1 MADQPR
7 KTWGPP
13 ISNCKSVPETDISCP
28 PRNPPPRLDAPPHP
42 HPQPSGLWRLSER
55 DPQNPR
61 LARGLGSP
69 PPPSM
74 PKRRRGVAASPRC
87 RKKQKRL
94 DAICD
99 VAPTP
104 PPGGGGGE
112 DSDPESVRR
121 STRARRAPVT
131 LDTSPAPSPRRMR
144 PRRGGGVAGSSGSP
158 RRGGKGRARG
168 QAVARVVDGEEDEED
183 GGGNAAWRSRLRD
196 RAKGKAGAGRRVR
209 TLWVEDEDEDEEEG
223 AKEEGGEESG
233 GLSSRGMEVT
243 EGEINLT
250 IDVSVET
257 HDAAEGVTVVEEEDE
272 EKGVGEEDDEYEEEE
287 EATGA
292 GTDLDEGN
300 MEEVG
305 DEDSLQEEEKTKE
318 LDSPVL
324 EGENGDENADEVE
337 FGDLGENEQ
346 LDVHHGQIAEA
357 SNLPDEQQMEL
368 DGHGPDEQVEEV
380 QQDGQMDDAPNIVLS
395 EDALNERVGKSL
407 VSDEKRGVVDVKE
420 GRRCGLCG
428 GGTDGRPPKIA
439 LHDTADSENEAY
451 EGAMPS
457 EEPNYDIWDG
467 FSDDP
472 GWLGRLLGPI
482 HDRFGIARVW
492 VHQNCAV
499 WSPEVY
505 FAGLGCLKNVRA
517 ALCRGRLLKCS
528 RCGRPGATIGCRVDR
543 CPKTYHL
550 PCSRT
555 EACIFDHRKFL
566 ITCNDHRH
574 LFQPQGDKYAELLR
588 KMKIKKMKANI
599 RKLSHDAWR
608 KDIEA
613 EEKWLENCGEDEE
626 FLKREGKR
634 LNRDLLR
641 IAPVYIGG
649 SSEND
654 EAYRGWESVAGLSD
668 VIQSMKEV
676 VILPLLYP
684 EFFSSLGLTPPRGVL
699 LHGHPGTGK
708 TLVVRA
714 LIGACSQGNR
724 RIAYFARKGADCLGK
739 YVGDAERQLRLL
751 FQVAEKC
758 QPSIIFFDEMDGLAP
773 CRSRQQD
780 QTHNSV
786 VATLL
791 SLLDG
796 LKSRGSVIVIGATN
810 RPDAI
815 DPALRRPGR
824 FDREIYFPLP
834 TLEARSAILSLHTKN
849 WPSPISGTFLSA
861 VASQT
866 IGYAGADLQ
875 AICTQAALNALKRT
889 CPLQDILRFAEK
901 GTEHGRLPLP
911 SIDVEERDWLSAL
924 AAAPPPC
931 SQREAGIAANDLV
944 SAPIDS
950 YLLPCLLKPL
960 LHLLISLCLDE
971 RIWLPL
977 SLLTASSSIK
987 EVVFSS
993 MEKNN
998 VPHTFWCSYL
1008 PVLIQQKDIGD
1019 KIVSILSS
1027 YGLTASQLGNHGSM
1041 LLSQNKQH
1049 EKFDDR
1055 RLSSTCSLNKGG
1067 LAYKLT
1073 GFRALVAGAPGSGQQ
1088 HLVRCLLHGFVGQT
1102 VIHKLDLATMAQ
1114 EGNGDILNGLTQI
1127 LLKGLHLE
1135 RCIIYMPRVD
1145 LWAVNTVH
1153 EQETEDHGRNMGTSK
1168 LASSPVESMP
1178 KCSEVWNTLVDQM
1191 SSLSASVSISV
1202 LATSELKFQDLPC
1215 GVKHFFSTHVVDQCL
1230 SSSEHT
1236 VPRFSVNVDSSISW
1250 DEVLDSCAL
1259 RLSHDLIQHHV
1270 QLLHDRAHNNRDEQK
1285 EVFAPMEISAPDES
1299 KSCENQESTILAKS
1313 SLYVEERPSYPT
1325 KLPTCNAQPHPSA
1338 SDVKDKEEDPE
1349 KLVSRNPSSR
1359 TMKGNESLSI
1369 IAFGIQILQHPQFSK
1384 LCWVTSKL
1392 REGPCTDING
1402 PWKGW
1407 PFNSCLLHGSSSSD
1421 KSLSEGQSVVK
1432 GKEKFLCVRGL
1443 VAVGLLAYRGVYA
1456 SVMEVCAEVR
1466 KVLELLVEQIRI
1478 KILEKKS
1485 RYRYFHILSQVAY
1498 LDDIVNSW
1506 AYTFQRLHPD
1516 SRTRALGTKPASLG
1530 KSCTREC
1537 ESTSYATESNVLSG
1551 PVGGSTEVQDTS
1563 AQQSHDHLVGHA
1575 SCPSEMHDKPV
1586 QQGPDQL
1593 KIHSVA
1599 CNIGNDHLTSIPRI
1613 DAVEHDLV
1621 CSASPDAHKGTLA
1634 PADSVINDG
1643 GSGGVNNGWKMSR
1656 VTNGKEKCKPDIQRS
1671 ESLSESVEDFN
1682 NMQRAENSSACPA
1695 TTGNVE
1701 VSKKTMS
1708 SESHGSGN
1716 ELNTGFPLNDVQS
1729 DHSING
1735 HMQDSI
1741 KNFSV
1746 PKSSCLYECCSACFC
1761 AVYKL
1766 SRDILSNSVR
1776 LNKHCLTIDD
1786 MHDILSSCSL
1796 NLLVTVR
1803 KWHSS
1808 QGVGGCQEEIGKR
1821 HYLEIISEHCVC
1833 QGDVSFVSMD
1843 CTCHLE
1849 SSAEAEA
1856 SNKER
1861 HSLCGQSLSFFFK
1874 DGVLMPQDLTAGTT
1888 LHCNFKR
1895 LCVCSLPGTISMLV
1909 QIPS

>member
-1 MADQPR
+1 M
-7 KTWGPP
+7 
-13 ISNCKSVPETDISCP
+13 S
-28 PRNPPPRLDAPPHP
+28 
-42 HPQPSGLWRLSER
+42 PST
-55 DPQNPR
+55 
-61 LARGLGSP
+61 
-69 PPPSM
+69 
-74 PKRRRGVAASPRC
+74 PKRRRGAAASPRS

-99 VAPTP
+99 VPPAP
-104 PPGGGGGE
+104 PPCGGDGE
-112 DSDPESVRR
+112 DSDAESVRR
-121 STRARRAPVT
+121 STRVRRAPVP
-131 LDTSPAPSPRRMR
+131 LDTSPAPSPGRRR
-144 PRRGGGVAGSSGSP
+144 LRRGGGVTGSSGSS
-158 RRGGKGRARG
+158 RKGGKGRARG
-168 QAVARVVDGEEDEED
+168 EAVARLVDEEDEED

-196 RAKGKAGAGRRVR
+196 RAKGKAGARRRAR
-209 TLWVEDEDEDEEEG
+209 TMWLEDEDGDGYEASKVAVGVREGNKED
-223 AKEEGGEESG
+223 EGGEESG
-233 GLSSRGMEVT
+233 DLSSRGRDVR

-250 IDVSVET
+250 IDLDVET
-257 HDAAEGVTVVEEEDE
+257 PAAVEGVTVVEEEEE
-272 EKGVGEEDDEYEEEE
+272 EKEAGEEDDGDDKEKEEEE
-287 EATGA
+287 TTGA
-292 GTDLDEGN
+292 GTDIDEGN
-300 MEEVG
+300 VEEMGEG
-305 DEDSLQEEEKTKE
+305 DGLPGEEKTKQ

-324 EGENGDENADEVE
+324 LEGENGNGLSCDENDNEAES
-337 FGDLGENEQ
+337 GDLGANEQ
-346 LDVHHGQIAEA
+346 LDVHHEQIAEV

-368 DGHGPDEQVEEV
+368 DGPGPGEQVEEV
-380 QQDGQMDDAPNIVLS
+380 QQDEQMDDAPNIVLS
-395 EDALNERVGKSL
+395 QEALNERVEKSL
-407 VSDEKRGVVDVKE
+407 VSDEKQGVLEIKE

-428 GGTDGRPPKIA
+428 GGTDGRPPRIA

-451 EGAMPS
+451 EGALPS

-467 FSDDP
+467 FSEDP

-574 LFQPQGDKYAELLR
+574 LFQPQGDKYAELLS
-588 KMKIKKMKANI
+588 KMKIKKMKADI

-649 SSEND
+649 SSEN
-654 EAYRGWESVAGLSD
+654 EKSYRGWESVAGLSD

-834 TLEARSAILSLHTKN
+834 TLDGRSAILSLHTKN
-849 WPSPISGTFLSA
+849 WPSPISGAFLSA

-866 IGYAGADLQ
+866 VGYAGADLE

-889 CPLQDILRFAEK
+889 CPLQDILRSAEK

-971 RIWLPL
+971 RIWLPS
-977 SLLTASSSIK
+977 SLLKASAFIK

-998 VPHTFWCSYL
+998 VPHTFWSSYL
-1008 PVLIQQKDIGD
+1008 PSLIQQKDIANQ
-1019 KIVSILSS
+1019 IESILSS
-1027 YGLTASQLGNHGSM
+1027 YGLTASQLGNHRPM
-1041 LLSQNKQH
+1041 LSQNKQH

-1055 RLSSTCSLNKGG
+1055 RLFSTGSPNKGG
-1067 LAYKLT
+1067 LAYKLS
-1073 GFRALVAGAPGSGQQ
+1073 GFRALVAGEPRSGQR
-1088 HLVRCLLHGFVGQT
+1088 HLVRCLLHGFMGQI

-1127 LLKGLHLE
+1127 LLKGLNLG
-1135 RCIIYMPRVD
+1135 RCMIYMPRID
-1145 LWAVNTVH
+1145 LWAVDKVY
-1153 EQETEDHGRNMGTSK
+1153 EQETEDHGIDPGTSK
-1168 LASSPVESMP
+1168 LASSPIKSMA
-1178 KCSEVWNTLVDQM
+1178 KCSEIWNTLVDQM
-1191 SSLSASVSISV
+1191 DSLLASVSISV

-1236 VPRFSVNVDSSISW
+1236 IPRFSVNVDSYISW
-1250 DEVLDSCAL
+1250 GDVLDACASQ
-1259 RLSHDLIQHHV
+1259 LSHDLIQHHV
-1270 QLLHDRAHNNRDEQK
+1270 QLLHDRAHNNEK
-1285 EVFAPMEISAPDES
+1285 EVCTPMESSAPGECKSGENKES
-1299 KSCENQESTILAKS
+1299 VILAKS
-1313 SLYVEERPSYPT
+1313 SMYVDKRPSCPT
-1325 KLPTCNAQPHPSA
+1325 KLATCSAELQPLA
-1338 SDVKDKEEDPE
+1338 SDVKDKEENPE
-1349 KLVSRNPSSR
+1349 ELDFHESVSKNPSSR
-1359 TMKGNESLSI
+1359 TVKGNESLAI

-1407 PFNSCLLHGSSSSD
+1407 PFNSCLLYSSTSPD
-1421 KSLSEGQSVVK
+1421 KSLSEENTVLK
-1432 GKEKFLCVRGL
+1432 GKEKALFVRGL
-1443 VAVGLLAYRGVYA
+1443 VAVGLLAYREVYA
-1456 SVMEVCAEVR
+1456 SVMEVCSDVR
-1466 KVLELLVEQIRI
+1466 KVLELLVRQIRT
-1478 KILEKKS
+1478 KILEKRS

-1516 SRTRALGTKPASLG
+1516 NNTRALGTKTTSLG
-1530 KSCTREC
+1530 KSRTREC
-1537 ESTSYATESNVLSG
+1537 ESTSHTTERNVHAA
-1551 PVGGSTEVQDTS
+1551 PVGCSTNVQDNS
-1563 AQQSHDHLVGHA
+1563 AQQSHDHPVGPA
-1575 SCPSEMHDKPV
+1575 TCPSEMQDSLV
-1586 QQGPDQL
+1586 QQGPDQPE
-1593 KIHSVA
+1593 IHSVV
-1599 CNIGNDHLTSIPRI
+1599 CNLSRM

-1621 CSASPDAHKGTLA
+1621 HSALHDVHK
-1634 PADSVINDG
+1634 
-1643 GSGGVNNGWKMSR
+1643 GSGGVNNGWKMSS
-1656 VTNGKEKCKPDIQRS
+1656 VTNGEEKCKPDIQRS
-1671 ESLSESVEDFN
+1671 ESLSESVEDFD
-1682 NMQRAENSSACPA
+1682 NMQRAENFVASS
-1695 TTGNVE
+1695 TTMDNVE
-1701 VSKKTMS
+1701 ISMNMLS
-1708 SESHGSGN
+1708 SEAHGNGN
-1716 ELNTGFPLNDVQS
+1716 GLNTSFHLNDAES
-1729 DHSING
+1729 DHLING
-1735 HMQDSI
+1735 QPQDSI
-1741 KNFSV
+1741 KKLPV
-1746 PKSSCLYECCSACFC
+1746 PKSLCHYKCCSACFH
-1761 AVYKL
+1761 AVYKV
-1766 SRDILSNSVR
+1766 SHDILSNSVR
-1776 LNKHCLTIDD
+1776 PNLHCLAVDD
-1786 MHDILSSCSL
+1786 MHDILSSCSS
-1796 NLLVTVR
+1796 NLLATVR
-1803 KWHSS
+1803 KWYSS
-1808 QGVGGCQEEIGKR
+1808 QDVVGCEEKNEKK
-1821 HYLEIISEHCVC
+1821 HYLGIISEHCVC
-1833 QGDVSFVSMD
+1833 QSDASFVSRD
-1843 CTCHLE
+1843 CTCHLGSSGE
-1849 SSAEAEA
+1849 SET
-1856 SNKER
+1856 SNES
-1861 HSLCGQSLSFFFK
+1861 HSLCGGSLSFFFK
-1874 DGVLMPQDLTAGTT
+1874 DGVLMPQDLTAGTS
-1888 LHCNFKR
+1888 LDCNFKR
-1895 LCVCSLPGTISMLV
+1895 LCVCSIPGTISMLV
-1909 QIPS
+1909 QIHS